1 MQLPENSTMQLPEN
15 LQLELH
21 TLPKAGRDLQK
32 IALLMSS
39 SSNQNTPLNEW
50 DLKFTVN
57 TLLQFKVI
65 LQKCQFTKFSTIR
78 LQSIADTWRRQNL
91 ANGSGL
97 LRLNGFAPVNVKLAI
112 TKHESVTNANT
123 NHDNYRYV
131 TITEVNL
138 TKPSWSLSLNFF
150 MALVLIVT
158 SLAFL
163 HVTWQ

>member
-1 MQLPENSTMQLPEN
+1 M
-15 LQLELH
+15 
-21 TLPKAGRDLQK
+21 
-32 IALLMSS
+32 
-39 SSNQNTPLNEW
+39 
-50 DLKFTVN
+50 KFTVN
-57 TLLQFKVI
+57 NLLQFKVI

-138 TKPSWSLSLNFF
+138 TKPS
-150 MALVLIVT
+150 
-158 SLAFL
+158 
-163 HVTWQ
+163 